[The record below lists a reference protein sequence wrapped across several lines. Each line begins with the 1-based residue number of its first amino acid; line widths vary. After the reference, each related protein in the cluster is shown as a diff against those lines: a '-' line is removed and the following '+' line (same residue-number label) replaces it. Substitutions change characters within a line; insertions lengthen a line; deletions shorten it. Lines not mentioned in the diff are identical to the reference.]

1 MEITPFSKIELNSI
15 INLIQYGY
23 FRNDSSKQTP
33 LVSWCKHIGTPS
45 KFESRL
51 YEKKTTWNWKNDY
64 LGAIYMYFESNPKSV
79 KTKLRCIESWE
90 PQRAGAAEGRS
101 RRGAEPRRC
110 AQFLL
115 H

>member
-1 MEITPFSKIELNSI
+1 MDILGMIHQNKPLQLSYHGANTLVPL
-15 INLIQYGY
+15 Q
-23 FRNDSSKQTP
+23 SS
-33 LVSWCKHIGTPS
+33 
-45 KFESRL
+45 SRGCM
-51 YEKKTTWNWKNDY
+51 KNTTWNWKNDY